1 MDQAKNFAKGTLAA
15 GIDNVDTS
23 LTVNAGEGARFP
35 TPPFN
40 AVVWGV
46 TDYPDPAD
54 DPGVEVVRVTAIA
67 TDTLTITRGQE
78 GTSGAEHN
86 ALGKTY
92 QIIAPLTAKVINDL
106 STAFQF
112 NLDNNTALISFAGS
126 GLAAEGDTG
135 LTTIGDTSE
144 SFNSTLVRVDDD
156 NQRVTIT
163 RQVIMPNL
171 PTTNPAI
178 AGALWVDSGVLK
190 VSAG

>member
-1 MDQAKNFAKGTLAA
+1 MDQAKNFAKATIVASFDGDDTTLT
-15 GIDNVDTS
+15 VDTGQG
-23 LTVNAGEGARFP
+23 LRFP
-35 TPPFN
+35 TVPFN
-40 AVVWGV
+40 ATLYNS
-46 TDYPDPAD
+46 TDYPDPSD
-54 DPGVEVVRVTAIA
+54 DPAVEIVRVTDI
-67 TDTLTITRGQE
+67 TSDTLTITRAQE
-78 GTSGAEHN
+78 GTVARDSS
-86 ALGKTY
+86 LGKTIF
-92 QIIAPLTAKVINDL
+92 IIAGLTAKAINDL

-144 SFNSTLVRVDDD
+144 SFNSTFVRVDDD